1 MRLTRVVTGAALVL
15 AAALAVPA
23 TASASTAARTSS
35 DDGIPWQ
42 TYRTSPW
49 TDVAGAVCSF
59 GVSTSIVEDQ
69 EQERVLASYP
79 NGDPK
84 LQEFRGPLVIRYTN
98 TSTGASVERNLS
110 GYGWFRYG
118 TDGSIVAFIASHIG
132 VTVHV
137 GNAGWPA
144 GEWDIAG
151 QSVVTVSS
159 SGAINVRLLHATA
172 EDLCQTLS

>member
-15 AAALAVPA
+15 AAGLAVPA
-23 TASASTAARTSS
+23 TASASTTPAANDS
-35 DDGIPWQ
+35 GIPWQ
-42 TYRTSPW
+42 PYRTSPW
-49 TDVAGAVCSF
+49 TDVPGTVCSF

-69 EQERVLASYP
+69 EQERVLATYP
-79 NGDPK
+79 DGHPK
-84 LQEFRGPLVIRYTN
+84 LQEFRGPLAIRYTN
-98 TSTGASVERNLS
+98 ASTGASVVRDLS
-110 GYGWFRYG
+110 GYAWFHYG

-144 GEWDIAG
+144 GEWVISG

-159 SGAINVRLLHATA
+159 AGAINVKLLHATT